1 MANGPRGGGHGLSQ
15 QTVAAGSGTWIPNVH
30 SITQRRGPMSVK
42 GMELRL
48 HEHGGLPP
56 RGLNSARAAA
66 SCRSVRDA
74 ILQVSLRLQGCQSAV
89 AGKRKE
95 RISRCETGQMAC
107 DAGCRSTSRSE
118 AATRL
123 AAWQRCAGCQ
133 PIFFRACCGPLG
145 LIFTSHFQYRR
156 EPNACFLVLAALQQR
171 SQPPQLRPPPKLQP
185 STI

>member
-56 RGLNSARAAA
+56 PGLNSARAAA
-66 SCRSVRDA
+66 ACRSVRDA

-89 AGKRKE
+89 AGNRKE
-95 RISRCETGQMAC
+95 RISGCETGQRAC
-107 DAGCRSTSRSE
+107 VAARFAGQP
-118 AATRL
+118 AGAIQQHAL
-123 AAWQRCAGCQ
+123 ASWQRCAGCQ

-145 LIFTSHFQYRR
+145 LIFTSLFQHRTEHRR
-156 EPNACFLVLAALQQR
+156 ASSPRTDF
-171 SQPPQLRPPPKLQP
+171 
-185 STI
+185 